1 MNIIP
6 IQVTDEGVL
15 IPKTYLGNAK
25 EVDVVISGDYF
36 LIKPRQQ
43 AMPQP
48 PPAPVVEISPAQR
61 TQVNQPPVSQP
72 PVSQPPVSPPRRN
85 PLLAGARSR
94 NPQGAASAETRLEN
108 EADRRNFTLQTGK
121 PGSEFDL
128 DAGA

>member
-36 LIKPRQQ
+36 LIKPRQS
-43 AMPQP
+43 AKLQP
-48 PPAPVVEISPAQR
+48 PPMPVVEASPARQPP
-61 TQVNQPPVSQP
+61 VNQPPVNQP
-72 PVSQPPVSPPRRN
+72 PVNQPRRN
-85 PLLAGARSR
+85 PLLANARSR
-94 NPQGAASAETRLEN
+94 NPEGATKAETFLEN